1 MTCLGAGYSVLTN
14 GLYIRVCDING
25 DHLRGRQHTRYPL
38 SVDIHGFRYLG
49 AVLCCAVVL
58 FCCCCLFV
66 CLFVVPFSV
75 LIMWSTFSFV
85 LTFVIAVVFRSVVV
99 IAVC

>member
-1 MTCLGAGYSVLTN
+1 ML
-14 GLYIRVCDING
+14 
-25 DHLRGRQHTRYPL
+25 
-38 SVDIHGFRYLG
+38 
-49 AVLCCAVVL
+49 LCYFVVV
-58 FCCCCLFV
+58 V

-85 LTFVIAVVFRSVVV
+85 RTFVIAVVFRSVVV